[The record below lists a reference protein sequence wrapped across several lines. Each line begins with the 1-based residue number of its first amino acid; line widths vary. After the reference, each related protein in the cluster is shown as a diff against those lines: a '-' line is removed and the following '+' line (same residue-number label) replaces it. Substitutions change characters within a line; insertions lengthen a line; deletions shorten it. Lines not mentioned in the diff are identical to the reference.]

1 MPLFRVEFTVTKC
14 EVGSRVIEAESAE
27 EAQLYLDEHFAQL
40 MDGVS
45 DWREKSV
52 ADEYL
57 SKITPA

>member
-14 EVGSRVIEAESAE
+14 EVGSTTIEAKSADD
-27 EAQLYLDEHFAQL
+27 AQRYLDENFAQL

-57 SKITPA
+57 SKITPL